1 MVVNKISI
9 KGAMNPTVI
18 TTHSGTYAVSG
29 STWVKVPIDTK
40 PSNLVWEDTRP
51 KIKKYKLQ
59 TWEVESTSR
68 KKPGKVNKYT
78 VKFDGLYS
86 CTCLGYTY
94 RRKCRHITKISES
107 FQPSRGRA
115 GAGVV

>member
-1 MVVNKISI
+1 MNKIKI
-9 KGAMNPTVI
+9 KGAMNPTVV
-18 TTHSGTYAVSG
+18 TTSSGTYAVSG
-29 STWVKVPIDTK
+29 SNWIPVSVGTKISDLDWVDT
-40 PSNLVWEDTRP
+40 SP
-51 KIKKYKLQ
+51 KIKRYKLQ

>member
-1 MVVNKISI
+1 
-9 KGAMNPTVI
+9 MNPTVV

-29 STWVKVPIDTK
+29 ATWLSVPQGTKITDLDWVDT
-40 PSNLVWEDTRP
+40 TP
-51 KIKKYKLQ
+51 KIKRYKLQ
-59 TWEVESTSR
+59 TWKVESTSR

-107 FQPSRGRA
+107 FQQSRGRA

>member
-1 MVVNKISI
+1 MNKIKI
-9 KGAMNPTVI
+9 KGSMNPTVV
-18 TTHSGTYAVSG
+18 TTSSGTYAVSG
-29 STWVKVPIDTK
+29 STWLSVPQGTTLTDLNWT
-40 PSNLVWEDTRP
+40 NTTP
-51 KIKKYKLQ
+51 KIKRYKLK
-59 TWEVESTSR
+59 TWTVESTSR
-68 KKPGKVNKYT
+68 KKPGKINKYT
-78 VKFDGLYS
+78 VRFDGLYS

>member
-1 MVVNKISI
+1 MNKIKI
-9 KGAMNPTVI
+9 KGAMNPTVV
-18 TTHSGTYAVSG
+18 TTLGRTYAVSG
-29 STWVKVPIDTK
+29 SNWIPVPSSTK
-40 PSNLVWEDTRP
+40 LSNLVWEDTRP

-68 KKPGKVNKYT
+68 KKPGKINKYT

-107 FQPSRGRA
+107 FQSGRGRA
-115 GAGVV
+115 GTGVV